1 MSQGTRED
9 ERTEETGDPNDG
21 AESGIE
27 LLPDQLSP
35 EALHGLIEEYVSRE
49 GTDYGPGEWS
59 LEDKVDQVRAQ
70 IDRGEARIVFDLQ
83 LQSASI
89 VPSERGKG

>member
-9 ERTEETGDPNDG
+9 ERTEQTGDPSG
-21 AESGIE
+21 GSESGVD
-27 LLPDQLSP
+27 LLPDQLSS
-35 EALHGLIEEYVSRE
+35 EALRGLIEEYVSRE

-59 LEDKVDQVRAQ
+59 LEDKVEQVRAQ

-83 LQSASI
+83 QQSASI

>member
-9 ERTEETGDPNDG
+9 ERTEQTGDASG
-21 AESGIE
+21 GSESGVD
-27 LLPDQLSP
+27 LLPDQLSS
-35 EALHGLIEEYVSRE
+35 EALRGLIEEYVSRE

-59 LEDKVDQVRAQ
+59 LEDKVEQVLAQ

-83 LQSASI
+83 QQSASI
-89 VPSERGKG
+89 VPSERDKG